1 MRGIAL
7 LFLLIGGALLAL
19 GLGGFADDW
28 INANVTCGDSYSNRP
43 CEPGEAQGIFTLVGG
58 IFAGVSI
65 LLLIGSVWLG
75 RAMQPLTALSS
86 TALPQWPATGGT
98 AAMAGT
104 PAAGVTP
111 SGWSAPATAP
121 TAPLTPAGAEPL
133 VDRLTRLADLRD
145 RGILT
150 EAEFQAQKAKVL

>member
-1 MRGIAL
+1 MIIMRGIAL

-28 INANVTCGDSYSNRP
+28 INANVTCGGDYSNRP

-65 LLLIGSVWLG
+65 VLLIGSFWLG
-75 RAMQPLTALSS
+75 RAMQPLTALS
-86 TALPQWPATGGT
+86 TAATPRWPALAGAAT
-98 AAMAGT
+98 A
-104 PAAGVTP
+104 
-111 SGWSAPATAP
+111 ATAP
-121 TAPLTPAGAEPL
+121 MASAGAEPL

-150 EAEFQAQKAKVL
+150 EAEFQAQKAKLL